1 MEKGGM
7 IWIQPE
13 HAEFSL
19 KLEKSLTNLTSITI
33 VCGRTTA
40 SVTSGSQV
48 TVTGSTIPTGMC
60 QTRI

>member
-1 MEKGGM
+1 M

-19 KLEKSLTNLTSITI
+19 KLEKSLTNLTSMTI

-48 TVTGSTIPTGMC
+48 TVTGSTIQTGMC
-60 QTRI
+60 